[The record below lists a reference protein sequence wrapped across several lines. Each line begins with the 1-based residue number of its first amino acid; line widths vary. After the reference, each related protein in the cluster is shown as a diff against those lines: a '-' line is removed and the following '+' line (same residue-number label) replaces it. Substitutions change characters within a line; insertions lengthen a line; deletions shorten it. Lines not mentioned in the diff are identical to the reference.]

1 MIKKIVKF
9 LSVISLIIILAIL
22 YLSIFGIKT
31 SKFNNQ
37 IKNKILENNKGIN
50 LDLKKIKITLSPLD
64 FKANIIILD
73 TKILF
78 NKNEL
83 ELESLK
89 TKISLLQL
97 FKNQFLIDNLQ
108 ISSKSIKV
116 RNLVSFIRYF
126 KNDPKLLFLEM
137 MIKDGYLE
145 GNLNLNFDKK
155 GKIKNDYKIK
165 GFVKNLKIKT
175 FNKYNFENLTFIFDI
190 KDKKYKF
197 LELDAQFNKVRL
209 NSPIIEV
216 EEKDNSYL
224 INGKILSIEND
235 IPINL
240 IKDLLNLFSVDLSLN
255 SINLASESEFF
266 FKVNKKFKFSNLNIN
281 SEISLN
287 KLTFKNKS
295 QSIQKYFPKVKEL
308 IDLKDHKIKFNY
320 NKDTIKIIGEGKII
334 IEDNEDKIN
343 YEITQKNTDKS
354 FNIKDFNI
362 NSEISLSKLTYKNNF
377 LSFKKYFPEVEDVIN
392 LKDHKINFNYN
403 KDSAKIS
410 GLGKILIKNNE
421 DKISYEIVKI
431 NEKYFFK
438 KILQIKNNIILIN
451 ELKYKKNKNKDASIK
466 IEGTLDV
473 NKNIFFK
480 KVSLIENDNSI
491 LIKNLNLN
499 SKFKISN
506 IGLLEFDYKNHN
518 KIYNK
523 LYLKKNKKD
532 YILEGKSFDASKL
545 INDVMKSE
553 DGDSSIFSN
562 LNSKIKIKV
571 KRTYIDDV
579 NFINNLFGSIQFKD
593 NKLNYLKLE
602 ANFPNE
608 KKIDLSIQTTDELG
622 TTTKLIS
629 SYPKPLIKRYKFI
642 KGFEEGLLKFSSIK
656 KNGVSNSLLI
666 IDNFKI
672 KEAPIFAK
680 LLSLAS
686 FKGIADLLTGE
697 GIRFTNFE
705 MNFSSQK
712 NLTTIEEMYAIGPA
726 VSILMDGY
734 IDSEKLI
741 SLRGTLVPATTVNHF
756 ISSIPFLG
764 KILIGERT
772 GEGVFGV
779 SFKIK
784 GPPKNLKTTV
794 NPIKSLTPRFITRT
808 LEQIK
813 KN

>member
-1 MIKKIVKF
+1 MIKKIIKF
-9 LSVISLIIILAIL
+9 ISVIFLILILAIL

-37 IKNKILENNKGIN
+37 IKNKISENNKEIN

-64 FKANIIILD
+64 FKANITTLD

-78 NKNEL
+78 NKKEF

-116 RNLVSFIRYF
+116 RNIVSFIRYF

-145 GNLNLNFDKK
+145 GNLNLNFDKN
-155 GKIKNDYKIK
+155 GKIKNNYKIK

-175 FNKYNFENLTFIFDI
+175 LNRYNFENLSFAFVI
-190 KDKKYKF
+190 KDKKYRF
-197 LELDAQFNKVRL
+197 LKLDAQFNKVRL
-209 NSPIIEV
+209 NSPIIEI

-224 INGKILSIEND
+224 IDGKILSTESD

-240 IKDLLNLFSVDLSLN
+240 IQDLLSLFSVDLGIN
-255 SINLASESEFF
+255 NINLASESDFF
-266 FKVNKKFKFSNLNIN
+266 FKVNKKFKFSDLNIN

-320 NKDTIKIIGEGKII
+320 NKDIIKIKGAGKII
-334 IEDNEDKIN
+334 IEDSEDKIN
-343 YEITQKNTDKS
+343 YEIIKKNIDKS
-354 FNIKDFNI
+354 FDIKDFII
-362 NSEISLSKLTYKNNF
+362 NSEINLSKLTYKNNF
-377 LSFKKYFPEVEDVIN
+377 LSFKKYFPEVKDVIN
-392 LKDHKINFNYN
+392 LKDHKIKFNYN
-403 KDSAKIS
+403 KDRAKIS
-410 GLGKILIKNNE
+410 GLGKILIEDNE
-421 DKISYEIVKI
+421 GKISYEIVKI

-438 KILQIKNNIILIN
+438 KILQVKDNIILIS
-451 ELKYKKNKNKDASIK
+451 ELKYKKNKNKEASIK
-466 IEGTLDV
+466 IDGTLDA
-473 NKNIFFK
+473 NNNIFFK
-480 KVSLIENDNSI
+480 EVSLIENDNSI
-491 LIKNLNLN
+491 LIKNLNLDN
-499 SKFKISN
+499 KFKISN
-506 IGLLEFDYKNHN
+506 IGLLEFDYKNQN

-532 YILEGKSFDASKL
+532 YILEGKSFDASQL

-562 LNSKIKIKV
+562 LNSKIKIKF
-571 KRTYIDDV
+571 KETYIDDV
-579 NFINNLFGSIQFKD
+579 NFINNLSGSIQFKD
-593 NKLNYLKLE
+593 NKINDLRLE
-602 ANFPNE
+602 GNFLNE
-608 KKIDLSIQTTDELG
+608 KKIDLTIKTTNELG
-622 TTTKLIS
+622 TTTKLTS

-642 KGFEEGLLKFSSIK
+642 KGFEEGLLKFSSTK
-656 KNGVSNSLLI
+656 KNGISNSLLI

-672 KEAPIFAK
+672 KEVPIFAK

-686 FKGIADLLTGE
+686 FKGMADLLTGE

-705 MNFSSQK
+705 MRSSSQK
-712 NLTTIEEMYAIGPA
+712 NVTKIEEMYAIGPV

-734 IDSEKLI
+734 IESDKLV
-741 SLRGTLVPATTVNHF
+741 SLRGTLVPATTINSL
-756 ISSIPFLG
+756 ISNIPFLG
-764 KILIGERT
+764 KILIGDKT

-784 GPPKNLKTTV
+784 GAPKNLKTSV
-794 NPIKSLTPRFITRT
+794 NPIKSLTPRFISRT